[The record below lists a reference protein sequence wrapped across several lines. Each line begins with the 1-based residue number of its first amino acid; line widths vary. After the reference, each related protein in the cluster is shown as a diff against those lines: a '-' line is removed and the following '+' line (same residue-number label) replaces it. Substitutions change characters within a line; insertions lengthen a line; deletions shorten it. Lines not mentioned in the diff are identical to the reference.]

1 MALYESN
8 IVVELREILLK
19 DRPKE
24 LYDISSKGTVP
35 VLQLDQSKV
44 IDESLDIMLW
54 ALKRNNSAWINQR
67 LNEQLA
73 LIEINDTDFKYW
85 LDRYKYHDRYL
96 EFSLEYYQEQ
106 CEKYLIQYEKKLK
119 KISYL
124 LDNHMRLVDVALFPF
139 IRQYANINKEYFS
152 QTFSNLNTW
161 LHNFI
166 SSDLFNSV
174 MIKYKIWDKKNKIIT
189 NFRN

>member
-1 MALYESN
+1 
-8 IVVELREILLK
+8 
-19 DRPKE
+19 
-24 LYDISSKGTVP
+24 
-35 VLQLDQSKV
+35 
-44 IDESLDIMLW
+44 
-54 ALKRNNSAWINQR
+54 
-67 LNEQLA
+67 
-73 LIEINDTDFKYW
+73 
-85 LDRYKYHDRYL
+85 
-96 EFSLEYYQEQ
+96 
-106 CEKYLIQYEKKLK
+106 
-119 KISYL
+119 
-124 LDNHMRLVDVALFPF
+124 MRLVDVALFPF